1 MKHYTEEE
9 MLNEWKIRNHYM
21 PMRRDCV
28 VERSDGVD
36 LDALLLRQIE
46 TAYARLLREAPVD
59 CLPVEDVA
67 DECATTVNDDL
78 SVVIMLPERAARFV
92 EVRLKGWS
100 RAVTRMTPADS
111 ALASLQENRFLHGGP
126 ACPVCVEGVR
136 SVTAY
141 TAPTADVRLD
151 SVLAVARPADGGY
164 ALDESAW
171 HILLD
176 YAKNA
181 DE

>member
-1 MKHYTEEE
+1 
-9 MLNEWKIRNHYM
+9 
-21 PMRRDCV
+21 
-28 VERSDGVD
+28 
-36 LDALLLRQIE
+36 
-46 TAYARLLREAPVD
+46 
-59 CLPVEDVA
+59 
-67 DECATTVNDDL
+67 
-78 SVVIMLPERAARFV
+78 
-92 EVRLKGWS
+92 
-100 RAVTRMTPADS
+100 MTPADS
-111 ALASLQENRFLHGGP
+111 ALARLQENRFLHGGP

-176 YAKNA
+176 FLLDYAKNA

>member
-9 MLNEWKIRNHYM
+9 MLNQWKIRNGYV
-21 PMRRDCV
+21 PLRRDCA
-28 VERSDGVD
+28 VERGDGVD

-46 TAYARLLREAPVD
+46 SAYARLLREAPVD

-67 DECATTVNDDL
+67 DECTTTVNDDL
-78 SVVIMLPERAARFV
+78 SVVIGLPERAVRFV
-92 EVRLKGWS
+92 EVRLEGWS
-100 RAVTRMTPADS
+100 RAVTQMTPADS
-111 ALASLQENRFLHGGP
+111 PLAQLQTNRFLHGGP

-141 TAPTADVRLD
+141 TAASADARLAR
-151 SVLAVARPADGGY
+151 VLAVARPADGGY

-171 HILLD
+171 HILLG
-176 YAKNA
+176 YAQY
-181 DE
+181 DRE